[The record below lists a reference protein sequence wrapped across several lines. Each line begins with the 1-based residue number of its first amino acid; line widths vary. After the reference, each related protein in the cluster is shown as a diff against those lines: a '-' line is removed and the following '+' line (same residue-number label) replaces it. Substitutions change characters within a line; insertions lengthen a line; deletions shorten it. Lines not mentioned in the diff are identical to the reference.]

1 MLDFNFFKTVGVN
14 VVNMYRVHI
23 FDEGKDIDD
32 KKFKKYS
39 TKYGEKK
46 RANKFKKQSSDHAKT
61 TSPVLTG
68 DLYRDFKLIMSS
80 IKKDGF
86 MFGTVVHGGKVE
98 SLKEL
103 GRNLYRNNK
112 VLPTHVAEYFEKEVI
127 KYTEKKMKE
136 NFKGGRF

>member
-103 GRNLYRNNK
+103 GRNLYRDKK

>member
-1 MLDFNFFKTVGVN
+1 MLDINFFKKVGVN

-23 FDEGKDIDD
+23 FDKGKDIDD
-32 KKFKKYS
+32 KKFDKYS
-39 TKYGEKK
+39 TKYGERK
-46 RANKFKKQSSDHAKT
+46 RAKKFKRQANEFANT
-61 TSPVLTG
+61 RSPVLTG
-68 DLYRDFKLIMSS
+68 DLYRDFKLIRSS

-103 GRNLYRNNK
+103 GRNLYRDKK